1 MLEKLPLWEAAKRE
15 MEVYQFAVEA
25 EIQPKWNVP
34 HKIAINA
41 AISSRFGDSKQSK
54 PMSIENYVDAASSV
68 IEAGAWGFTSI
79 SAGSRTIKADG
90 LIATFHRW
98 KHIPPFLS
106 RCEFVSAT
114 ILSRT

>member
-41 AISSRFGDSKQSK
+41 AIFKSLWRWQA
-54 PMSIENYVDAASSV
+54 IQANVDRKLRGRSF
-68 IEAGAWGFTSI
+68 E
-79 SAGSRTIKADG
+79 RD
-90 LIATFHRW
+90 
-98 KHIPPFLS
+98 
-106 RCEFVSAT
+106 
-114 ILSRT
+114 